1 MTKELNFKLLAIVAV
16 DPVDRVRCQ
25 QPGCGHGVYARIHV
39 VEDSGELIVLGSDC
53 FAKRYGDGHAKRF
66 QGPGAGGG
74 RVLTQAEREM
84 LLHNTTAL
92 LAQFEQERRQEQE
105 RMESKLAALRELH
118 AQRSQH
124 STHQTTTT
132 QGLRSIQIETQDCK
146 SSADAASLAVV
157 STPVPFWA
165 TLKKPNTSFFAYGTA
180 EGYCWV
186 LMQSASHTGCFIA
199 PAPVNFDGWDE
210 TLPLSIGRADPA
222 LGVYASDR
230 DINSLAQWFAS
241 RQPVGSRIDSDARA
255 IQHFAQSV
263 ANRSS

>member
-92 LAQFEQERRQEQE
+92 LAQFEVEQQRAQELVK
-105 RMESKLAALRELH
+105 SKLAALRELH
-118 AQRSQH
+118 AHRSQH
-124 STHQTTTT
+124 SGHQTAT
-132 QGLRSIQIETQDCK
+132 IQLSRGIQPEIQHYK
-146 SSADAASLAVV
+146 SAADADLFAVA

-165 TLKKPNTSFFAYGTA
+165 ALKKPSTSFFAYGMA
-180 EGYCWV
+180 EGHCWV
-186 LMQSASHTGCFIA
+186 LMQSATHAGCFIA
-199 PAPVNFDGWDE
+199 PAPINFEGWDVAFPPS
-210 TLPLSIGRADPA
+210 LGRAD
-222 LGVYASDR
+222 LSRGVYESDR
-230 DINSLAQWFAS
+230 DINSLVSWFAS
-241 RQPVGSRIDSDARA
+241 RQSKSSRIDSDARA
-255 IQHFAQSV
+255 IQHFAQTV
-263 ANRSS
+263 ASQ